1 MFNGNKLY
9 RENYKLWFIFW
20 GYWVLT
26 NNIKWVINDS
36 NSSKIRRNQVEE
48 DELEFVNVAI
58 LGKLALYLSEDD

>member
-1 MFNGNKLY
+1 MFNENKLY
-9 RENYKLWFIFW
+9 RENHKLWFISW

-36 NSSKIRRNQVEE
+36 SSSKIRRNQVEE

-58 LGKLALYLSEDD
+58 LDKLILCLSEDD

>member
-1 MFNGNKLY
+1 MFNGNKLC

-26 NNIKWVINDS
+26 NNIKWVIDDFS
-36 NSSKIRRNQVEE
+36 SSKVRRNQVKK

-58 LGKLALYLSEDD
+58 LVKLVLCLSEDD